1 MGAGPPR
8 LGAMKMGMPLVMIP
22 VVGMG
27 LLALLSRVGRT
38 ADLLPVGAV
47 APDVTGTDA
56 AGKPVKLSDHKGK
69 FAVVYFYPKDETAG
83 CTKEACAFRD
93 SYDKFTQAGVTIFAV
108 SRDNEA
114 SHKGFREHHKLPF
127 PMVADTSGDVQR
139 AYGVG
144 NMLPGTSLVSRV
156 TFLVG
161 PDGKIAHVW
170 PKVDPVVNA
179 REVLDTVAQLRH

>member
-1 MGAGPPR
+1 MK
-8 LGAMKMGMPLVMIP
+8 LGTASWVMVP

-27 LLALLSRVGRT
+27 LFALLSRARG
-38 ADLLPVGAV
+38 ADMLAVGAP
-47 APDVTGTDA
+47 APEVVGTDP
-56 AGKPVKLSDHKGK
+56 GGQWVRLSEQKGK
-69 FAVVYFYPKDETAG
+69 FAVVYFYPKDETMG

-93 SYDKFTQAGVTIFAV
+93 SFDQFVKAGVTIFAV
-108 SRDNEA
+108 SHDSEA

-127 PMVADTSGDVQR
+127 PMVADTTGKVQR
-139 AYGVG
+139 AYGVPS
-144 NMLPGTSLVSRV
+144 MLPATSIASRV

-179 REVLDTVAQLRH
+179 REVLDTVAQLQKSAAH

>member
-1 MGAGPPR
+1 
-8 LGAMKMGMPLVMIP
+8 MKMGVASFLVAVP

-27 LLALLSRVGRT
+27 LFALISRARG

-47 APDVTGTDA
+47 APQVVGTDP
-56 AGKPVKLSDHKGK
+56 AGKPVKLSDEKGK
-69 FAVVYFYPKDETAG
+69 FAVVYFYPKDETTG

-93 SYDKFTQAGVTIFAV
+93 AFDKFVKAGVTIFSV
-108 SRDNEA
+108 SRDSEG
-114 SHKGFREHHKLPF
+114 SHKNFREHYKLPF
-127 PMVADTSGDVQR
+127 PMVSDTSGDVQK
-139 AYGVG
+139 AYGVSS
-144 NMLPGTSLVSRV
+144 MLPGTKMVSRV

-179 REVLDTVAQLRH
+179 REVLDTVAQLQKSGHP